1 MKKQRGFT
9 AIEILAVLITLS
21 VIVGAGAAIY
31 IGLHFVSKFW

>member
-21 VIVGAGAAIY
+21 VVVGACSVIY
-31 IGLHFVSKFW
+31 VGLHFIGKYW